1 MNAIA
6 QKQTNASKS
15 IKSTTTP
22 KMKDVL
28 GNLKDVGLIGSIIY
42 ILWFDNDKNKADIA
56 ALKEA
61 NAAMM
66 SRIEIQQ
73 INYDHLNKQMDNVDE
88 KIDVLIEKLNNK

>member
-1 MNAIA
+1 MELAA
-6 QKQTNASKS
+6 QKQTNASRAK
-15 IKSTTTP
+15 KTTTTVP

-61 NAAMM
+61 NAAIM

-73 INYDHLNKQMDNVDE
+73 INYDHLNEQLDNVDN
-88 KIDVLIEKLNNK
+88 KIETILDKVE